1 MKIKLIAKLQ
11 KLERTMSWFWK
22 HYVDKQTGLSYP
34 AFMNQ
39 LSIRGKI
46 RADIGRI
53 INDFLGEVK

>member
-1 MKIKLIAKLQ
+1 MKTKLVAKLQ

-46 RADIGRI
+46 RADIEGI
-53 INDFLGEVK
+53 INEFLGKG